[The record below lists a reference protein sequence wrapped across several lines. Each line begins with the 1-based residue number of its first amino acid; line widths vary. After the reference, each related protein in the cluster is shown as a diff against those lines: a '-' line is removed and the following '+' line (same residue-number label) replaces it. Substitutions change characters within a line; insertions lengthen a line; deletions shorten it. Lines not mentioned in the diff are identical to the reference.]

1 MEVLSY
7 EIQTS
12 NGKFQIGCGSM
23 HKTLESLIDFH
34 RTAQEAL
41 PCLLS
46 KCLNKHGEIVRDLSA
61 SKRQAV
67 VVKLDANKAV
77 LYEDNNGRIES
88 VNQQCLRSFEGRASG
103 LQWIPTDNIEIGQKI
118 GEGEFGFVYAG
129 RYTDRTSNQIVLV
142 YYSVICNFIVASK
155 SEFLN

>member
-1 MEVLSY
+1 
-7 EIQTS
+7 
-12 NGKFQIGCGSM
+12 M

-34 RTAQEAL
+34 RTDQEVL

-61 SKRQAV
+61 SKRKAAV

-77 LYEDNNGRIES
+77 LLDDNNRRIES
-88 VNQQCLRSFEGRASG
+88 VNQECLRSFKGRASA
-103 LQWIPTDNIEIGQKI
+103 LQWIPADNIEIGQKI

-129 RYTDRTSNQIVLV
+129 RYTDKTSNQIVLV
-142 YYSVICNFIVASK
+142 
-155 SEFLN
+155 